1 MFTVWITDEGKK
13 VGEKLPEPLLIKNV
27 NDMYVAEFIQGV
39 MYQEWKPDVYNW
51 AQRDASVAKLKKE
64 SGEEV
69 RRRKTFSDYKDEG
82 TTTPCHSYW
91 NRQQLQL
98 MLLGARACRVLL
110 TRHQLV
116 RVACESGEV
125 FSCNL

>member
-51 AQRDASVAKLKKE
+51 AQRDASVPKLKKE
-64 SGEEV
+64 PGEEV
-69 RRRKTFSDYKDEG
+69 RRRKTLSDYKDEG
-82 TTTPCHSYW
+82 NENTMSFILEPPAIATHAIG
-91 NRQQLQL
+91 
-98 MLLGARACRVLL
+98 GAGVPSAADEASIGTCRM
-110 TRHQLV
+110 
-116 RVACESGEV
+116 
-125 FSCNL
+125 